1 MSYYQGNLALK
12 QEPVMRKQTRQTTRT
27 VQTTKTLPKKEK
39 MLYLVSLAV
48 CGLIAS
54 LIILNNAIV
63 YQTNLDLQQSK
74 QAIKELNQANAIL
87 QVQIRSMHEPK
98 RLQEMGKMLGYST
111 QGADQTQ
118 LVQSGTVQVAGQNS
132 SVAVNVR

>member
-12 QEPVMRKQTRQTTRT
+12 QEPVMHKQTRQTTRT
-27 VQTTKTLPKKEK
+27 LQTTKTLPKKEK
-39 MLYLVSLAV
+39 MLYLISLAV

-54 LIILNNAIV
+54 LVILNNAAV
-63 YQTNLDLQQSK
+63 YQTNLDLQQKK

-87 QVQIRSMHEPK
+87 QVQIRSLQEPK
-98 RLQEMGKMLGYST
+98 RLQEMGKMLGYTT

-118 LVQSGTVQVAGQNS
+118 LVQSGSVQVTGQNS